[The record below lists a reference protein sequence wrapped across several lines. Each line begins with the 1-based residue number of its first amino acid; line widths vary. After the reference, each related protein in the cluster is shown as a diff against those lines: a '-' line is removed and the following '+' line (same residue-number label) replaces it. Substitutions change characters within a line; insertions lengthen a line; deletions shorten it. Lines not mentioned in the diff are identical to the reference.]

1 MQGFCSHNVG
11 SLKNGP
17 LREGR
22 SRGLLDAE
30 KPDGLMDR
38 IRAGNGPKSVQ
49 EPGVQKTFV
58 FELSLLFCNQPI
70 KMSLPS
76 SPCARAQE
84 LVPDCGVVGC
94 G

>member
-58 FELSLLFCNQPI
+58 TQTQKPPGGGLCVV
-70 KMSLPS
+70 
-76 SPCARAQE
+76 
-84 LVPDCGVVGC
+84 LVETVTSDSWPRVRRY
-94 G
+94 